1 MSWLDDVSDVLAPQL
16 YRFFSDTAK
25 TANPTAMN
33 VPYSPMANTPDRVPP
48 QAPMEITTPEG
59 LLKQMHLTDPGTGRP
74 QVPNSPMANAPEQYA
89 EDEIPAEETI
99 RGALST
105 VQPETEES
113 DHATNKKIAMLGLGL
128 KAAGE
133 LAQQHMG
140 QGFTASAHLP
150 GRSYHSPDAYQQLQA
165 QKRQAA
171 LHPVDWSKLLG
182 RGLLR

>member
-1 MSWLDDVSDVLAPQL
+1 MSWLDATADVAAQWL
-16 YRFFSDTAK
+16 YDTFK
-25 TANPTAMN
+25 SPEGGQPHQAMN

-48 QAPMEITTPEG
+48 QAPMEITTPDG
-59 LLKQMHLTDPGTGRP
+59 LLKQMHLADPGTGRP

-89 EDEIPAEETI
+89 DAEVPVDETI
-99 RGALST
+99 QGALST
-105 VQPETEES
+105 VQSEGDES
-113 DHATNKKIAMLGLGL
+113 DRTTNRKLAMLGLGL

-133 LAQQHMG
+133 LMQQHMG
-140 QGFTASAHLP
+140 QGFSVRDAGT
-150 GRSYHSPDAYQQLQA
+150 GRSYQSPDAYQQLQA

>member
-1 MSWLDDVSDVLAPQL
+1 MSLLDATSDLVAPWLYD
-16 YRFFSDTAK
+16 FFTSSSGSAK
-25 TANPTAMN
+25 PTAMN

-48 QAPMEITTPEG
+48 QAPMEITTPDG

-89 EDEIPAEETI
+89 EDEISAEETI
-99 RGALST
+99 QGALST
-105 VQPETEES
+105 VQPEGEES
-113 DHATNKKIAMLGLGL
+113 EHSTNKKIAMLGLGL

-133 LAQQHMG
+133 LMQQHMG
-140 QGFTASAHLP
+140 QGINVRDAGT
-150 GRSYHSPDAYQQLQA
+150 GRSYQSPDAYQQLQA
-165 QKRQAA
+165 QRRQAA

>member
-1 MSWLDDVSDVLAPQL
+1 MSWLDATADVAAQWL
-16 YRFFSDTAK
+16 YDTFK
-25 TANPTAMN
+25 TTDSGPSHQAMN

-48 QAPMEITTPEG
+48 QAPMEITTPDG
-59 LLKQMHLTDPGTGRP
+59 LLKQMHLTDHGTGRP

-89 EDEIPAEETI
+89 GAEIPADETI
-99 RGALST
+99 QGALST
-105 VQPETEES
+105 VQPEGEES
-113 DHATNKKIAMLGLGL
+113 DRTTNRKLAMLGLGL

-133 LAQQHMG
+133 LMQQHMG
-140 QGFTASAHLP
+140 QGINVRDAGT